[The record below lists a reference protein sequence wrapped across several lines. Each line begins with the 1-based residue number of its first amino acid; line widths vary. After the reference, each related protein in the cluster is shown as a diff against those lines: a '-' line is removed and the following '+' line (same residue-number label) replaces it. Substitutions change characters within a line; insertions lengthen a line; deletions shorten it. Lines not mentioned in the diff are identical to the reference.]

1 MKVLF
6 LCDDNC
12 VLEKMVE
19 CVPHS
24 DDVVVIRGE
33 SYVVLEVI
41 HDMDD
46 ESIEI
51 HMMLMSDLPMVKE
64 DEEEEDDPYDL
75 KLHEEEE

>member
-12 VLEKMVE
+12 VLEKIIE
-19 CVPHS
+19 RGFLPRS
-24 DDVVVIRGE
+24 DDEVIIRGE
-33 SYVVLEVI
+33 RYIVLELI

-46 ESIEI
+46 ETTEI
-51 HMMLMSDLPMVKE
+51 HMMLMSDLPM
-64 DEEEEDDPYDL
+64 EEEDDDSYDL